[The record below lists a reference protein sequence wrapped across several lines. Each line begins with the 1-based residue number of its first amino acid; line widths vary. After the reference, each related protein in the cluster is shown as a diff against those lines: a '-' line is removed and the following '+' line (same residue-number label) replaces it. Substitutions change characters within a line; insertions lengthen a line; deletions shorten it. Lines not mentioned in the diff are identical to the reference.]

1 MRYRPSMRALLLA
14 FVTACVG
21 AKAPAPPVSPGGDAA
36 RSPGADAARPPAP
49 PARHAAFALLEASP
63 DLDARVVGPSAAP
76 ATIAIVFASWCGHCR
91 DELAVVDRVRAAHPD
106 ARVVGINYRGHEEYA
121 GRGGDS
127 ALRAYVAEHAPWL
140 RVVPA
145 GEALFEA
152 LGRPP
157 KVPTIYVYDRAGA
170 LVARYDRRDRPL
182 PGEAELAAV
191 LRGLAR

>member
-1 MRYRPSMRALLLA
+1 MRYRRGMRALLLA
-14 FVTACVG
+14 FVTACAS
-21 AKAPAPPVSPGGDAA
+21 AKAPPPPVSPGGAL
-36 RSPGADAARPPAP
+36 
-49 PARHAAFALLEASP
+49 ALLEATP
-63 DLDARVVGPSAAP
+63 DLDARVLGPSAAP

-91 DELAVVDRVRAAHPD
+91 DELAAIDRVRAAHPD
-106 ARVVGINYRGHEEYA
+106 TRVVGINYRGHEEYA

-145 GEALFEA
+145 GEELFSA

-170 LVARYDRRDRPL
+170 LAARYDRRDRPL
-182 PGEAELAAV
+182 PGEAELAAL
-191 LRGLAR
+191 LRGLAAQPAAPAAARPR